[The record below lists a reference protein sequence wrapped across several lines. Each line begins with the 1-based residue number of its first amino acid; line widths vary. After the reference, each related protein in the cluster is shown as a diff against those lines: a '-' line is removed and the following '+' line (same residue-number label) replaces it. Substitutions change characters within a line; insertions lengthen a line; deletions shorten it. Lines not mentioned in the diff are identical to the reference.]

1 MGCLI
6 ADHSRRTTP
15 SCSGALCAG
24 LVIAKSEKVS
34 EKLDRKPTLD
44 QSIPAGVS
52 LSRLH
57 NKVFMA
63 HTTEEK
69 KKLLN
74 RVRRIR
80 GQVEAIERTLDQ
92 EAECSEVLHNISAC
106 RGAMDALM
114 AEVIEGHI
122 RFHVLDPK
130 TTPTDE
136 QAQAADDLIQAL
148 RAYLK

>member
-1 MGCLI
+1 
-6 ADHSRRTTP
+6 
-15 SCSGALCAG
+15 
-24 LVIAKSEKVS
+24 
-34 EKLDRKPTLD
+34 
-44 QSIPAGVS
+44 
-52 LSRLH
+52 
-57 NKVFMA
+57 MA
-63 HTTEEK
+63 HTVEEK

-80 GQVEAIERTLDQ
+80 GQVEAIERALDQ
-92 EAECSEVLHNISAC
+92 EAECSDTLHTISAC

-130 TTPTDE
+130 TTPTDD
-136 QAQAADDLIQAL
+136 QVQAADDLIYAL

>member
-1 MGCLI
+1 MGLLS
-6 ADHSRRTTP
+6 SRVIGKRT
-15 SCSGALCAG
+15 A
-24 LVIAKSEKVS
+24 
-34 EKLDRKPTLD
+34 TLD
-44 QSIPAGVS
+44 EGIPAGVY
-52 LSRLH
+52 LSRLRDE
-57 NKVFMA
+57 VFMA
-63 HTTEEK
+63 HTREEK

-106 RGAMDALM
+106 RGAMDSLM

-130 TTPTDE
+130 ATPTDE

>member
-1 MGCLI
+1 VAAQRVPMALS
-6 ADHSRRTTP
+6 SRITLLRYTRR
-15 SCSGALCAG
+15 GIFVKALVA
-24 LVIAKSEKVS
+24 
-34 EKLDRKPTLD
+34 
-44 QSIPAGVS
+44 
-52 LSRLH
+52 H
-57 NKVFMA
+57 FMA
-63 HTTEEK
+63 HTIEEK

-92 EAECSEVLHNISAC
+92 EAECSDVLHNISAC

-122 RFHVLDPK
+122 RFHVLDPN
-130 TTPTDE
+130 TAPTDE
-136 QAQAADDLIQAL
+136 QAQAADDLIHAL

>member
-1 MGCLI
+1 
-6 ADHSRRTTP
+6 
-15 SCSGALCAG
+15 
-24 LVIAKSEKVS
+24 
-34 EKLDRKPTLD
+34 
-44 QSIPAGVS
+44 
-52 LSRLH
+52 
-57 NKVFMA
+57 MA
-63 HTTEEK
+63 HTIEEK

-80 GQVEAIERTLDQ
+80 GQVDSVARALEQ
-92 EAECSEVLHNISAC
+92 EAECSDVLHNISAC

-122 RFHVLDPK
+122 RFHVLDPE

-136 QAQAADDLIQAL
+136 QTRAADDLIHAL

>member
-1 MGCLI
+1 
-6 ADHSRRTTP
+6 
-15 SCSGALCAG
+15 
-24 LVIAKSEKVS
+24 
-34 EKLDRKPTLD
+34 
-44 QSIPAGVS
+44 
-52 LSRLH
+52 
-57 NKVFMA
+57 MA

-80 GQVEAIERTLDQ
+80 GQVEAVERALDQ
-92 EAECSEVLHNISAC
+92 EAECSDVLHTIAAC

-122 RFHVLDPK
+122 RFHVLDPN
-130 TTPTDE
+130 TSPTDE
-136 QAQAADDLIQAL
+136 QSLAADDLIQAL